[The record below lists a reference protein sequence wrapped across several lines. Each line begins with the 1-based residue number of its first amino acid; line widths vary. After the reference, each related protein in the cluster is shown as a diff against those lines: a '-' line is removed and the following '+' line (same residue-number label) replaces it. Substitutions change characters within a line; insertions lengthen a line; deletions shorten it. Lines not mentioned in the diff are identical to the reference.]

1 MTFTLEGGKRAGYI
15 NTMTQTLDQ
24 SLLELCSARQ
34 LRLTPQRLDVL
45 KVLVADGKALGAYQL
60 LEQVKP
66 LHPKLTITSL
76 YRILEFWA
84 QQGLVHKVAGL
95 NAYIACND
103 PHEEHTHVVMF
114 CDSCG
119 KTIEVCD
126 HKAGFDAASTVG
138 SQGFHQSPN
147 QVVEFR
153 CSCEDCQAAA

>member
-1 MTFTLEGGKRAGYI
+1 MPAPGYI
-15 NTMTQTLDQ
+15 VAMSQSLDQ
-24 SLLELCSARQ
+24 SLLALCSARQ

-45 KVLVADGKALGAYQL
+45 KVLVAQAKALGAYQL
-60 LEQVKP
+60 LDQVKP

-76 YRILEFWA
+76 YRILEFWS

-126 HKAGFDAASTVG
+126 HKAGFDAATTVG
-138 SQGFHQSPN
+138 SQGFHQSAN

-153 CSCEDCQAAA
+153 CSCQDCQPAA